1 SELICAAECGE
12 HIEPY
17 KLGNIVWVYLSHG
30 LF

>member
-17 KLGNIVWVYLSHG
+17 KLGNIA
-30 LF
+30 